1 MVELTPDQA
10 PAYQEG
16 QLLLVQG
23 SSDSGLEPRHSDSS
37 TCGKEKIIVKVGII
51 SDEYTS
57 VRIIDSDLRYFEW
70 LCQYF
75 QSGLDD
81 HLSTRGLLE
90 FSEVI

>member
-1 MVELTPDQA
+1 M
-10 PAYQEG
+10 
-16 QLLLVQG
+16 LLVQG

-37 TCGKEKIIVKVGII
+37 TCGKENIVKVRII
-51 SDEYTS
+51 SDKYTS

-81 HLSTRGLLE
+81 HLSTRELLE

>member
-37 TCGKEKIIVKVGII
+37 TCGKENIVKVRII
-51 SDEYTS
+51 SDKYTS

-81 HLSTRGLLE
+81 HLSTRELLE

>member
-1 MVELTPDQA
+1 M
-10 PAYQEG
+10 
-16 QLLLVQG
+16 LLVQG

-37 TCGKEKIIVKVGII
+37 TFGKENIIVKVGII
-51 SDEYTS
+51 SDKYTS

-81 HLSTRGLLE
+81 HLSTRELLE